1 MAEQLQARIGE
12 LKEDLKQ
19 RDRRIEDLRREID
32 EMRDLNKRLGE
43 QAEDHVNLLEQWCD
57 AFDMELTD
65 DGWSWKPF
73 WDQHNDLVDRYNDL
87 VRKWNKFV
95 PDYNATVAKQ
105 PVGRPL
111 AASEAQVITV
121 RKLHKSGVSLR
132 GIMDETSLGFATVR
146 TIVGQI
152 DRTDRTT
159 QKRRERLGLERIVI
173 DKMERARQK
182 RQRRTG
188 NTLPARA
195 QAIAEQGRA
204 LAQEVRG
211 LGKK

>member
-1 MAEQLQARIGE
+1 MAKPQTARIKE
-12 LKEDLKQ
+12 LEDDLKI

-43 QAEDHVNLLEQWCD
+43 NADDYVNTMEAWQSL
-57 AFDMELTD
+57 DMTTNENGDWT
-65 DGWSWKPF
+65 WQPF
-73 WDQHNDLVDRYNDL
+73 WKEHNDLVDRYSNL
-87 VRKWNKFV
+87 VQKWNRNVRVFN
-95 PDYNATVAKQ
+95 DTIAKQ

-121 RKLHKSGVSLR
+121 QKLHKKGLSLR

-152 DRTDRTT
+152 NSTDRTT

-195 QAIAEQGRA
+195 QAVAEQGRA

-211 LGKK
+211 LGKR